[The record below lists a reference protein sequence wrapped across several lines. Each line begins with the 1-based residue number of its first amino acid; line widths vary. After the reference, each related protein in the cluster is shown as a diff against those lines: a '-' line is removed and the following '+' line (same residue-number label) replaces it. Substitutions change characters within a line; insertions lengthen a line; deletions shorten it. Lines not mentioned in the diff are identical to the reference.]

1 MKNVLFCLIFPFVIN
16 AQTAFIS
23 GNDTI
28 CDNGDQALIKVDFN
42 GNPPFTF
49 VHAINGINQPS
60 ITTTVNPHI
69 INTFLPGTYTLTSFS
84 DATSFGLVSGS
95 GLVTVLASPT
105 AIIHLQSDTL
115 SIIYPVANFVS
126 QSIGNIVSW
135 SWNFGDNTTNASSQ
149 NSTHNYQDSSAI
161 YSASLIVVDA
171 QGCSDTTTRIV
182 WVGNVVID
190 VIEPFRMYIP
200 NSFTPDY
207 DKVNDNFC
215 IEYNGIRENTFLFK
229 VFNSQGDLMFQ
240 SANPLELK
248 CSTGGG
254 WNGKSLKHNIDL
266 PLDVYVYEMYFQ
278 DFEGWKHQEYGTINL
293 VR

>member
-1 MKNVLFCLIFPFVIN
+1 MKNVLLCLIFPFVIN

-28 CDNGDQALIKVDFN
+28 CDNAQDGAKVSVSFI
-42 GNPPFTF
+42 GISPFTF
-49 VHAINGINQPS
+49 VHAINGVNQAS

-69 INTFLPGTYTLTSFS
+69 ISTFSPGTFTLTSFS
-84 DATSFGLVSGS
+84 DAASFGLVSGS

-115 SIIYPVANFVS
+115 SIVYPVANFVS

-135 SWNFGDNTTNASSQ
+135 SWNFGDNTTNASSEDA
-149 NSTHNYQDSSAI
+149 SHLYPYSSAI
-161 YSASLIVVDA
+161 YSVSLIVVDA
-171 QGCSDTTTRIV
+171 QGCADTTTRIV
-182 WVGNVVID
+182 WVD
-190 VIEPFRMYIP
+190 EFWMYIP
-200 NSFTPDY
+200 NSFTPDL
-207 DKVNDNFC
+207 DGINDNFC
-215 IEYNGIRENTFLFK
+215 IEYNRIREHTFLFK

-240 SANPLELK
+240 SANPSELK